1 MKKTFIGTRII
12 IYYVILLI
20 LMILCIMNFAINPVF
35 FSIMIGLIVVLW
47 TINRSTII
55 KVEDEIKIID
65 IYLFIP
71 VVRKKIDKKEL
82 QTIEVKKVDTDE
94 GFGISNNIFLDIII
108 IYLFGFYWSQPLSS
122 INYKLKGKPKLE
134 NIKLNLTAKSVKKV
148 LD

>member
-1 MKKTFIGTRII
+1 
-12 IYYVILLI
+12 
-20 LMILCIMNFAINPVF
+20 MNFAINPVF

-122 INYKLKGKPKLE
+122 IKL
-134 NIKLNLTAKSVKKV
+134 
-148 LD
+148 

>member
-20 LMILCIMNFAINPVF
+20 LMALCIMNFTINPVF
-35 FSIMIGLIVVLW
+35 FSIMIGLIIILW

-55 KVEDEIKIID
+55 KVGDEIKIID
-65 IYLFIP
+65 FYLFVP

-82 QTIEVKKVDTDE
+82 QTIEVTKVNPDE

-108 IYLFGFYWSQPLSS
+108 IYFFGFYWSQPLSS
-122 INYKLKGKPKLE
+122 INYKLIGKSKLE
-134 NIKLNLTAKSVKKV
+134 NIKLNLSAKSVKKV